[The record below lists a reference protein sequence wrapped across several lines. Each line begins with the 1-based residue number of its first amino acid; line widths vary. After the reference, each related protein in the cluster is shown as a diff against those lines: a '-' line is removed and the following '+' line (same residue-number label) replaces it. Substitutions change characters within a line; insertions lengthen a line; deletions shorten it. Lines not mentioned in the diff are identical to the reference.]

1 MRWEISE
8 EFLLFRVDEGRGE
21 RRGGGGTKAEAK
33 AEKNEALRYRLKVSN
48 NRYLYIT
55 VSGVSPPLGHQ
66 ALHLQS
72 VTK

>member
-1 MRWEISE
+1 MKSFFYFAWT
-8 EFLLFRVDEGRGE
+8 
-21 RRGGGGTKAEAK
+21 RGGGSEGGGGAKAEAK
-33 AEKNEALRYRLKVSN
+33 TDKNEALRYRLKVSN

-55 VSGVSPPLGHQ
+55 VSGVLPPLGHQ